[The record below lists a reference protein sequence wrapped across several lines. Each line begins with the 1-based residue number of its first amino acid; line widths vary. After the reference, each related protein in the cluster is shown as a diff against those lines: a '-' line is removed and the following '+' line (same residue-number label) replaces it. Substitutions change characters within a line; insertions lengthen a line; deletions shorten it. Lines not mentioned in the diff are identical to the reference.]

1 MFGKVHEIPQKE
13 TTPFYPRS
21 PYGCAKVF
29 AHWQTINHRES
40 YGMFAVNGILFNHES
55 PRRGETFVTRKITSA
70 ATRIKLGL
78 QNALY
83 LGNLDAKRDW
93 GFSGDYVKAMW
104 MMLQQD
110 EPEDYVISTGE
121 THSVR
126 EFLEKVFGYLEL
138 NWEEYVK
145 IDQRYYRPAEVDI
158 LLGDCTKAREKL
170 GWTPEV
176 DFDGLVKMMVD
187 SDMKIAERE
196 RIIADNI
203 K

>member
-1 MFGKVHEIPQKE
+1 
-13 TTPFYPRS
+13 
-21 PYGCAKVF
+21 
-29 AHWQTINHRES
+29 
-40 YGMFAVNGILFNHES
+40 
-55 PRRGETFVTRKITSA
+55 
-70 ATRIKLGL
+70 
-78 QNALY
+78 
-83 LGNLDAKRDW
+83 
-93 GFSGDYVKAMW
+93 
-104 MMLQQD
+104 
-110 EPEDYVISTGE
+110 
-121 THSVR
+121 
-126 EFLEKVFGYLEL
+126 LEKVFGYLDL